1 MKMDLKAI
9 KLSKIAMRIVYID
22 NILVNE
28 NTL

>member
-9 KLSKIAMRIVYID
+9 KLSKIAMRTVYID